1 MKYNRGQGHI
11 EYFLLIAV
19 IVGALLAMQVYVKR
33 GMQGRARG
41 YAQQLSAEVGYSP
54 GATRS
59 DSVLT
64 KSVSE
69 NTASYAQPDPA
80 DPDNNRYIT
89 ETSAQ
94 LNQQNSRWEEVSAF
108 SQEPGR

>member
-1 MKYNRGQGHI
+1 MRYNRGQSNI

-19 IVGALLAMQVYVKR
+19 IVGALLGMQVYIKR
-33 GMQGRARG
+33 GAQGRMRG
-41 YAQQLSAEVGYSP
+41 YSQQLSAETGYSP

-69 NTASYAQPDPA
+69 STASYAQPDPA
-80 DPDNNRYIT
+80 DPDNNSYIT
-89 ETSAQ
+89 ETKAQ
-94 LNQQNSRWEEVSAF
+94 LNQRNSRWEEVSSF
-108 SQEPGR
+108 SQEPRR